1 MQRRQFNSMLA
12 GSLATAMPIACA
24 VVPAHATQKNLEQ
37 APDPRWAAIE
47 AESGG
52 RLGIAVLDTATGRF
66 DGHRLGERFPMC
78 STFKWLAAALALQ
91 RVDAGI
97 ERLDRRVA
105 VRREMLVSHSPVSE
119 KHVGG
124 NGMSIAELCEA
135 AVLVSDNAA
144 ANLLLASFG
153 GPAAITRYART
164 LGDTQTR
171 LDRTEPALN
180 EARPGDPRDTTT
192 PRSMAI
198 ALQSA
203 LLGKALSEASRAR
216 LVAWM
221 EAVRTG
227 TDRLRAGLPPDWRA
241 ADKTGTG
248 ARGTTNDVAVVWP
261 PNRAPLVITAYLT
274 DSQADAKRLNAALA
288 AVAREAAARVA

>member
-52 RLGIAVLDTATGRF
+52 RLGIAVLDTGTGRF

-91 RVDAGI
+91 RVDAGL

-105 VRREMLVSHSPVSE
+105 VRRE

-203 LLGKALSEASRAR
+203 LLGTALSEASRAR
-216 LVAWM
+216 LVTWM

-261 PNRAPLVITAYLT
+261 PNRAPLVIAAYLT
-274 DSQADAKRLNAALA
+274 DSQADAKRLNATLA
-288 AVAREAAARVA
+288 AVAREAAARVT

>member
-37 APDPRWAAIE
+37 APDPSWAAIE

-91 RVDAGI
+91 RVDAGL

-119 KHVGG
+119 RHVGG

-203 LLGKALSEASRAR
+203 LLGTALSEASRAR

-227 TDRLRAGLPPDWRA
+227 TDRLRDGLPPDWRV

-288 AVAREAAARVA
+288 AVAHEAAARVA

>member
-1 MQRRQFNSMLA
+1 MQRRQFNSALA
-12 GSLATAMPIACA
+12 LSLGTAMPFACA
-24 VVPAHATQKNLEQ
+24 VMPAAAAQKNLEQ
-37 APDPRWAAIE
+37 GADARWAAIE

-52 RLGIAVLDTATGRF
+52 RLGIAVLDAGSGRV
-66 DGHRLGERFPMC
+66 DGHRLDERFPMC
-78 STFKWLAAALALQ
+78 STFKWLAASLVLQ
-91 RVDAGI
+91 RVDAGL
-97 ERLDRRVA
+97 ERLDRRIV
-105 VRREMLVSHSPVSE
+105 VRREMLIANSPVSE

-124 NGMSIAELCEA
+124 DGMSIAELCEA

-153 GPAAITRYART
+153 GPLAITRHARS
-164 LGDTQTR
+164 LGDTKTR

-192 PRSMAI
+192 PRSMAT
-198 ALQSA
+198 ALRSA
-203 LLGKALSEASRAR
+203 LLGTALSDASRAR

-227 TDRLRAGLPPDWRA
+227 TDRLRAGLPPDWRV

-248 ARGTTNDVAVVWP
+248 ARGSTNDVAVVWP

-274 DSQADAKRLNAALA
+274 DSKADAKRRNAALA
-288 AVAREAAARVA
+288 AVAREVAARAV